1 MDGSPRAIGLWRKAG
16 EILGIGGESK
26 TPNGSSIETLRLGSL
41 GSHSAQ
47 YVEQPAA
54 MNAPPIS
61 ITLHFNGDHEPNEIR
76 KAVERAGQTVQRTFM
91 EQMEQYNRERGRLAY
106 EQ

>member
-1 MDGSPRAIGLWRKAG
+1 
-16 EILGIGGESK
+16 
-26 TPNGSSIETLRLGSL
+26 
-41 GSHSAQ
+41 
-47 YVEQPAA
+47 

-61 ITLHFNGDHEPNEIR
+61 ITLHFNGDHEPNDIR